1 MSDSSTVASPTTHD
15 GAQAGLAGPTD
26 SSGTPPATAP
36 PADSGTAGPAD
47 DSAATAADLQAAKRV
62 VLDCYAAFDAAP
74 AAELAAVLAD
84 CVTDDYLWRGVDPF
98 GVQNGP
104 LAAVEAFWAPARRA
118 FSPLMRRPD
127 VFLAGVSGG
136 PSVTVES
143 PGVWVAQMGHLLG
156 LFDRPWLHIPPTRKM
171 AFLRYA
177 EFHRV
182 CGERIA
188 ETALFVDVISV
199 MRQAGHYPL
208 PPSTGASHIHPGP
221 LTHDGLLL
229 EPQDPAQ
236 GIETRR
242 VVTEMIAEL
251 SRANRIA
258 AESGDDRMPREV
270 LAESWHED
278 MIWSG
283 PEGIGA
289 TYTIDRYRQQH
300 QFPFRFN
307 LTSKTFNGH
316 VAFIAE
322 GDYACFFGWPNLS
335 NAAAGGFLGMTGS
348 QTPADMRVV
357 DVYRRSGDKL
367 AENWVFIDLL
377 HWLGMQGLDVLA
389 RMRQLS
395 GQEEL

>member
-1 MSDSSTVASPTTHD
+1 MATPQTAPGLPAAVEDD
-15 GAQAGLAGPTD
+15 GAQASADYQRGGAAGGAEP
-26 SSGTPPATAP
+26 
-36 PADSGTAGPAD
+36 
-47 DSAATAADLQAAKRV
+47 DLQAAKQV
-62 VLDCYAAFDAAP
+62 VLDYCEAFDAAP
-74 AAELAAVLAD
+74 VSGLASVLGAH
-84 CVTDDYLWRGVDPF
+84 CSDDYFWRGVDPF
-98 GVQNGP
+98 GEQHGAE
-104 LAAVEAFWAPARRA
+104 AAVEAFWAPTRRA
-118 FSPLMRRPD
+118 FAPVMRRAD
-127 VFLAGVSGG
+127 VFLAGVSAG
-136 PSVTVES
+136 PTVTAEA

-156 LFDRPWLHIPPTRKM
+156 LFDRPWLGIPPTRKM

-182 CGERIA
+182 LGDRIA

-221 LTHDGLLL
+221 LTHDGLLF
-229 EPQDPAQ
+229 EPQDPAR
-236 GIETRR
+236 GARTRQ
-242 VVTEMIAEL
+242 VVTDMAAEL
-251 SRANRIA
+251 SRANEIA
-258 AESGDDRMPREV
+258 AAAGDDRMPREV
-270 LAESWHED
+270 LARSWHDD

-289 TYTIDRYRQQH
+289 SYTIDRYRQQH

-307 LTSKTFNGH
+307 LTDKTFNGH

-322 GDYACFFGWPNLS
+322 GDYACFFGWPNLT
-335 NAAAGGFLGMTGS
+335 NASAGGFLGMTGS
-348 QTPADMRVV
+348 RTPADMRVV
-357 DVYRRSGDKL
+357 DVYRRQGDKL

-389 RMRQLS
+389 RMRQLT